1 MGQVLHKRA
10 TTTQRI
16 RAEIQQSKESIAV
29 LAKRFGIN
37 PKTVMKWR
45 HRKTVEDSA
54 MGSKSLRTVLTAMD
68 EEIICAFRSKTLLPL
83 DDCYVALKEQIP
95 LLTRSNLHRCLRR
108 HGLSVLPK
116 EEKEAKKKF
125 KSYEIGYFHI
135 DICEVRTAEAKVYLY
150 VAVDRVCK
158 YVFAEV
164 HESPTMKVAGDFLE
178 NLIKAVPYKIH
189 KILTDNGIQFTYE
202 LLNDKPK
209 DGRIHCFDAVCKAH
223 NIEHRL
229 TKFRHPWT
237 NGQVERMNR
246 TIKDATVKQ
255 YHYDTVNH
263 LKQHLYDFLNAY
275 NYAKKLKVLKF
286 MTPMDKIIN
295 EWNAKPD
302 LFNHNPSHYLMGL
315 NSYPVLMFI

>member
-16 RAEIQQSKESIAV
+16 RAEIQQSEESIAV
-29 LAKRFGIN
+29 LAKRLCLN

-45 HRKTVEDSA
+45 KRDTVEDSP
-54 MGSKSLRTVLTAMD
+54 MGSKSLRTVLTRQD

-83 DDCYVALKEQIP
+83 DDCYIALKDQIP
-95 LLTRSNLHRCLRR
+95 LLSRSNLHRCLRR
-108 HGLSVLPK
+108 HGLAVLPK

-135 DICEVRTAEAKVYLY
+135 DICEVRTAETKTYLY

-164 HESPTMKVAGDFLE
+164 HNSATMKAAADFLE

-189 KILTDNGIQFTYE
+189 KILTDNGVQFTYE
-202 LLNDKPK
+202 LLNNKPK
-209 DGRIHCFDAVCKAH
+209 HKQIHLFDKVCELNK
-223 NIEHRL
+223 IEHRL
-229 TKFRHPWT
+229 TQFRHPWT

-255 YHYDTVNH
+255 YHYDTVAQ
-263 LKQHLYDFLNAY
+263 LKQHLYDFINAY
-275 NYAKKLKVLKF
+275 NYAKKLKILGF
-286 MTPMDKIIN
+286 ITPMEKIIQQ
-295 EWNAKPD
+295 WNLKPD
-302 LFNHNPSHYLMGL
+302 LFNNDPIHYLMGL
-315 NSYPVLMFI
+315 NS